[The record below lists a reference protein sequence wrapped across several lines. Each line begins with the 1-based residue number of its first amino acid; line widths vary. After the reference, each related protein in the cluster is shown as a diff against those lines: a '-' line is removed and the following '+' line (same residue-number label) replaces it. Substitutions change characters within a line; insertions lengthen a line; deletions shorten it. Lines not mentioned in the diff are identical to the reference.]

1 MQYQTML
8 QIEEKLNKFRE
19 RLLDKDYPLAL
30 DEILG
35 EIQYLYEDDKEV
47 FKVIDK
53 YIDDVYVMFS
63 CAEKFYKVKDLVDEQ
78 FYSEIDAE

>member
-1 MQYQTML
+1 MEP
-8 QIEEKLNKFRE
+8 IEKKLNKFRE

-63 CAEKFYKVKDLVDEQ
+63 CAKKFYKVKDLVDEQ

>member
-1 MQYQTML
+1 MEP
-8 QIEEKLNKFRE
+8 IEEKLNKFRE

-30 DEILG
+30 DEIWG
-35 EIQYLYEDDKEV
+35 EIQYLFEDDKEV

-78 FYSEIDAE
+78 FYSEIDTD

>member
-1 MQYQTML
+1 MEP
-8 QIEEKLNKFRE
+8 IEEKLNKFRE

-35 EIQYLYEDDKEV
+35 EVQYLFEDDKEV

-78 FYSEIDAE
+78 FYSDIDTD

>member
-1 MQYQTML
+1 MEP
-8 QIEEKLNKFRE
+8 IEEKLNKSKE

>member
-1 MQYQTML
+1 MKP
-8 QIEEKLNKFRE
+8 IEEKLNKFRE

-35 EIQYLYEDDKEV
+35 EVQYLFEDDKEV

-78 FYSEIDAE
+78 FYSDIDAD

>member
-1 MQYQTML
+1 MEP
-8 QIEEKLNKFRE
+8 IEEKLNKFRE

-53 YIDDVYVMFS
+53 YIDDVYVMSS

-78 FYSEIDAE
+78 FYSDIDTD

>member
-1 MQYQTML
+1 MEP
-8 QIEEKLNKFRE
+8 IEEKLNKFRE
-19 RLLDKDYPLAL
+19 QLLDKDYPLAL

-35 EIQYLYEDDKEV
+35 EIQYLFEDDKEV

-78 FYSEIDAE
+78 FYSDIDAD

>member
-1 MQYQTML
+1 MEL
-8 QIEEKLNKFRE
+8 IEEKLNKFRE

>member
-1 MQYQTML
+1 MEP
-8 QIEEKLNKFRE
+8 IEEKLNKFRE
-19 RLLDKDYPLAL
+19 RLLDKDYPLSL

-78 FYSEIDAE
+78 FYSDIDTD

>member
-1 MQYQTML
+1 MEP
-8 QIEEKLNKFRE
+8 IEEKLNKFRE
-19 RLLDKDYPLAL
+19 QLLDKDYPLAL

-35 EIQYLYEDDKEV
+35 EIQYLFEDDKEV

-53 YIDDVYVMFS
+53 YIDDIYVMFS

-78 FYSEIDAE
+78 FYSDIDAD

>member
-1 MQYQTML
+1 MEP
-8 QIEEKLNKFRE
+8 IEEKLNKFRE

-47 FKVIDK
+47 FKVIVFQK
-53 YIDDVYVMFS
+53 SYN
-63 CAEKFYKVKDLVDEQ
+63 EKASTSLHLYPLHCRNVGV
-78 FYSEIDAE
+78 

>member
-1 MQYQTML
+1 MAP
-8 QIEEKLNKFRE
+8 IEEKLNKFRE

-78 FYSEIDAE
+78 FYSDIDAE